1 MATDK
6 QQLEMWIARSQRV
19 QRTVVV
25 VAVVA
30 GVASYGLRLTDV
42 VPGFV
47 GTVLMLG
54 AAITAVSGFW
64 VTAAHIA
71 DWRARLRSTDAR

>member
-19 QRTVVV
+19 QRRVVV
-25 VAVVA
+25 VAVAA
-30 GVASYGLRLTDV
+30 GIVSYGLRRTGV
-42 VPGFV
+42 VPEFV

-54 AAITAVSGFW
+54 AVITGVSGFW
-64 VTAAHIA
+64 VTAAHVA
-71 DWRARLRSTDAR
+71 DWRARLRSTDER